1 MTRWLVKNGL
11 VRILTAA
18 DSTRADVITAIGEA
32 SNDPRFVRGMGLLVD
47 VRGMDPKPELLPHR
61 IRASA
66 TAVASLGYG
75 RCAIV
80 AESPQR
86 VEQGQIFA
94 AYAELRELDTAV
106 FPDEDQALRWLRAPA
121 S

>member
-1 MTRWLVKNGL
+1 MTKWLVKNGL

-18 DSTRADVITAIGEA
+18 DSTRDDVITAIGEA
-32 SNDPRFVRGMGLLVD
+32 AHDKRFVKGMGLLVD
-47 VRGMDPKPELLPHR
+47 VRPMDPKPEVLPHR

-80 AESPQR
+80 AESPERLELSQT
-86 VEQGQIFA
+86 FA
-94 AYAELRELDTAV
+94 AYAELRDLDTAV
-106 FPDEDQALRWLRAPA
+106 FSDEDKALRWLRTPG

>member
-1 MTRWLVKNGL
+1 MTKWLVKNGL

-18 DSTRADVITAIGEA
+18 DSTREDVLTAIGEA
-32 SNDPRFVRGMGLLVD
+32 SHDKRFVRGMGLLVD
-47 VRGMDPKPELLPHR
+47 VRAMDPKPEVVTHR

-80 AESPQR
+80 AESPER
-86 VEQGQIFA
+86 LEVGQVFA

-106 FPDEDQALRWLRAPA
+106 FRHEDEALRWLRAPA